1 MNFAELENPIKTL
14 ENMLGKVVYVV
25 DYTSFTSINNVTVLS
40 SIRIIK
46 TYALDSYKIYRF
58 KSMYPNKVYVDALL
72 NVRVTDKYCRMTQLN
87 NVFLSEEDARRYI
100 TDELTQKYIL
110 GSNVEIKIDDYTK

>member
-58 KSMYPNKVYVDALL
+58 KSTYPNKVYVDALL

-110 GSNVEIKIDDYTK
+110 GYNVEIKIDDYTK